1 MKKLFISL
9 GLCVCCSFLIAQN
22 TNPIQ
27 DAMVNYDYET
37 ALSLINQEEPT
48 IPLLY
53 QKGRAL
59 KGLGN
64 NLEALEV
71 FRKIVVQD
79 SLNPRAYIEV
89 AECYKSLA
97 KQNQAL
103 DYYQKALIL
112 NPDNK
117 YTRIQYINLLLNLQK
132 YQEALGESSLLTEK
146 DSSAIALHLQAQ
158 SFEGTNQPLPAAGC
172 YSIIQEKYPD
182 DFLSA
187 AKLGSLF
194 IGGKYY
200 DEAIETTEK
209 YRKIDSTN
217 IAVNRQNALA
227 YCLKKDYSTAIQ
239 RYEYLVNQGDSS
251 FHTCYY
257 LGISYYAK
265 ENYYG
270 AHDMLEIARKYDP
283 QNVNLLYYLGR
294 SCAKTSWKEQGVAYL
309 QDAIEL
315 SVPKDSSMIRLYIG
329 MTDCYKMAFMFK
341 EQIQSIKERYEKYDR
356 NNHKL
361 LYDLAFVYYYSL
373 KDTPNAI
380 RSLEAFLKT
389 RSLQNKEQ
397 EPETDDAGNVILG
410 TTNYYNAAEA
420 WLKDIREHK
429 KTEDFFKGKVP
440 EKKNN
445 LKATNR

>member
-158 SFEGTNQPLPAAGC
+158 SFEGTNQPLQLQVAT
-172 YSIIQEKYPD
+172 Q
-182 DFLSA
+182 
-187 AKLGSLF
+187 
-194 IGGKYY
+194 
-200 DEAIETTEK
+200 
-209 YRKIDSTN
+209 
-217 IAVNRQNALA
+217 
-227 YCLKKDYSTAIQ
+227 
-239 RYEYLVNQGDSS
+239 S
-251 FHTCYY
+251 F
-257 LGISYYAK
+257 
-265 ENYYG
+265 
-270 AHDMLEIARKYDP
+270 
-283 QNVNLLYYLGR
+283 
-294 SCAKTSWKEQGVAYL
+294 
-309 QDAIEL
+309 
-315 SVPKDSSMIRLYIG
+315 
-329 MTDCYKMAFMFK
+329 
-341 EQIQSIKERYEKYDR
+341 
-356 NNHKL
+356 
-361 LYDLAFVYYYSL
+361 
-373 KDTPNAI
+373 
-380 RSLEAFLKT
+380 
-389 RSLQNKEQ
+389 
-397 EPETDDAGNVILG
+397 
-410 TTNYYNAAEA
+410 
-420 WLKDIREHK
+420 
-429 KTEDFFKGKVP
+429 
-440 EKKNN
+440 KKNIRMIFYQQPN
-445 LKATNR
+445 